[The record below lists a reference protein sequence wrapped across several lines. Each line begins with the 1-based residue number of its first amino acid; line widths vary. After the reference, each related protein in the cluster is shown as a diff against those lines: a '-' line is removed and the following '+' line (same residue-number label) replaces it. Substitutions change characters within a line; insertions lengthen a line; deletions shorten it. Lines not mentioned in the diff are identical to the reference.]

1 VDILIERAHGART
14 VRVRDDGVGG
24 ANAIRGSGL
33 VGLPD
38 QVEAVGGGTMALDS
52 PPGAGTVL
60 TVRLPVTTEG
70 HLSGRAMVHPRQVSA
85 GGGMRPSP
93 GLRRPPAGIA
103 PLCRYPPGRHSR
115 RRVSRRSRRSCRR
128 AWRRS

>member
-1 VDILIERAHGART
+1 MDILIERADGART

-24 ANAIRGSGL
+24 ANAIRGSDL

-60 TVRLPVTTEG
+60 TVRLPSPRKVIFPEG
-70 HLSGRAMVHPRQVSA
+70 SGAS
-85 GGGMRPSP
+85 
-93 GLRRPPAGIA
+93 
-103 PLCRYPPGRHSR
+103 PPGACR
-115 RRVSRRSRRSCRR
+115 RRNAS
-128 AWRRS
+128 